1 MAVFVEAMFFC
12 KYALRKLQIEK
23 YPDMCE
29 NGHKYSYCLFKSTS
43 VIHARGKVKWEHVH
57 IKVKRIDHLGPYP
70 LDSLLDVQVI

>member
-1 MAVFVEAMFFC
+1 MEAMFFC